1 MPYKRHLI
9 FKTGVHNPA
18 KGERVWTAEKVRALY
33 ENTLAHSPEQI
44 PYTIK
49 HPSNHLPILGFAKK
63 SDLKLHE
70 RGGEVYLSAVPSS
83 FADVFVELLKR
94 AQFDKPSIAIGQ
106 KGEIVHIGLV
116 DKPAVE
122 GVEAAFE
129 RASASD
135 VVEEI
140 ESSFSIEEAEMVSEL
155 SSVMMLFSELMERVK
170 RVFERPHPSALPV
183 GEGVPH
189 PSPLP
194 GVRSREE
201 VEKLKSELEALRA
214 EREAMLRE
222 KAEAEKKAR
231 RSEFQAFLD
240 KHIDRVPPKYHETLI
255 AVFEDLDNATPRT
268 FSKGDGE
275 TETDTSL
282 NRLMAMI
289 AEKKPVMVF
298 GEAATHQT
306 QGESTD
312 ALKTLQSQFERA
324 KMAGIYQRSS

>member
-63 SDLKLHE
+63 SELKLHE

-83 FADVFVELLKR
+83 FADAFVELLKR

-170 RVFERPHPSALPV
+170 RAFERPHPSALPV
-183 GEGVPH
+183 GEGAY
-189 PSPLP
+189 
-194 GVRSREE
+194 SREE
-201 VEKLKSELEALRA
+201 VEKLKSELESLRA

-231 RSEFQAFLD
+231 RAEFQAFLD

-298 GEAATHQT
+298 GEAATHQI

>member
-63 SDLKLHE
+63 SELKLHE

-83 FADVFVELLKR
+83 FADAFVELLKR

-170 RVFERPHPSALPV
+170 RAFERPHPSPLPV
-183 GEGVPH
+183 GEGIPH
-189 PSPLP
+189 PIPLP
-194 GVRSREE
+194 V
-201 VEKLKSELEALRA
+201 
-214 EREAMLRE
+214 
-222 KAEAEKKAR
+222 
-231 RSEFQAFLD
+231 
-240 KHIDRVPPKYHETLI
+240 
-255 AVFEDLDNATPRT
+255 
-268 FSKGDGE
+268 GE
-275 TETDTSL
+275 GIPHPIPL
-282 NRLMAMI
+282 
-289 AEKKPVMVF
+289 PVGANLV
-298 GEAATHQT
+298 A
-306 QGESTD
+306 
-312 ALKTLQSQFERA
+312 
-324 KMAGIYQRSS
+324 

>member
-63 SDLKLHE
+63 SELKLHE

-83 FADVFVELLKR
+83 FADAFVELLKR

-170 RVFERPHPSALPV
+170 RAFERPHPSPHPSPLPSALPV

-189 PSPLP
+189 PSPL
-194 GVRSREE
+194 S
-201 VEKLKSELEALRA
+201 KLILSHKN
-214 EREAMLRE
+214 
-222 KAEAEKKAR
+222 AR
-231 RSEFQAFLD
+231 LA
-240 KHIDRVPPKYHETLI
+240 
-255 AVFEDLDNATPRT
+255 
-268 FSKGDGE
+268 
-275 TETDTSL
+275 
-282 NRLMAMI
+282 
-289 AEKKPVMVF
+289 
-298 GEAATHQT
+298 
-306 QGESTD
+306 
-312 ALKTLQSQFERA
+312 
-324 KMAGIYQRSS
+324 